1 MRKKYRKKRATKL
14 KKRKGK
20 RRKRLRKKSR
30 NRFAKIGRKKEREKK
45 ERIRGWNGDKF
56 DSLPLRRGKLEIL
69 FLVQGKG
76 MGKCEICKIEDGDD
90 GDFAVIKCIFQPIN
104 IWNIKFQR
112 KWWEGYMSL
121 SRIAC
126 VAVIFAYFFSSFSYA
141 LLRSCATSASLKR
154 AETTATQE
162 KAAELLLSMSQW
174 YGHPYVLGVPI
185 PKTLL
190 IWASPGNL
198 TRTLT
203 QIARVIWEGDA
214 HVTRVLGMEMA
225 KMRGCPYHCNTGL

>member
-141 LLRSCATSASLKR
+141 PLRYFRFVKESWNDCYAGKSSRTFIVDV
-154 AETTATQE
+154 T
-162 KAAELLLSMSQW
+162 
-174 YGHPYVLGVPI
+174 V
-185 PKTLL
+185 
-190 IWASPGNL
+190 IWASLRFRRPYSQNPTDMGIPGKLNPNPNPN
-198 TRTLT
+198 R
-203 QIARVIWEGDA
+203 
-214 HVTRVLGMEMA
+214 
-225 KMRGCPYHCNTGL
+225 